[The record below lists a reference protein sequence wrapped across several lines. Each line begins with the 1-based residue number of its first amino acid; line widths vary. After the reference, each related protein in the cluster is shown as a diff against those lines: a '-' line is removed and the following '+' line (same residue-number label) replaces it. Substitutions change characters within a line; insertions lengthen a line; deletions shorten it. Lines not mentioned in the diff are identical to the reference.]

1 MNLTF
6 LEVVF
11 LGVQILLIPFFR
23 YILDRE
29 KDKITSA
36 LLGVLNE
43 HYLALEALIEH
54 NKDKINKLED
64 NIKHRSE
71 LSKIKQEILHA
82 RIKDIELYLQKKNGF
97 QTRGMNQ
104 IDDNGF
110 L

>member
-1 MNLTF
+1 MNFSIT
-6 LEVVF
+6 EVMLLIIQV
-11 LGVQILLIPFFR
+11 LLIPIAR
-23 YILDRE
+23 YFLKQEKREITNTLLD
-29 KDKITSA
+29 II
-36 LLGVLNE
+36 NE
-43 HYLALEALIEH
+43 HYLALENLIDN
-54 NKDKINKLED
+54 NKEKINKLDD

-104 IDDNGF
+104 IDDSGF

>member
-29 KDKITSA
+29 KDKITSI